1 MSFNIGQ
8 VIYVLSDKTQTVLPG
23 IIQEEIHHR
32 SIDGE
37 KVSYRIVIGPPNKQ
51 RVVDLSTVDGEVYGS
66 LDEVRNVLVSRLT
79 AFVDDLCST
88 TTDKVNQW
96 YNVPNKT
103 SVAGTSN
110 GKLDPAALMNEVS
123 SAQTQGYVQ
132 QQPMKVNGVN
142 GTVRNSFADPD
153 LLTREIIDAD
163 GTIRKVSINIPQQ
176 L

>member
-1 MSFNIGQ
+1 
-8 VIYVLSDKTQTVLPG
+8 
-23 IIQEEIHHR
+23 
-32 SIDGE
+32 
-37 KVSYRIVIGPPNKQ
+37 
-51 RVVDLSTVDGEVYGS
+51 
-66 LDEVRNVLVSRLT
+66 
-79 AFVDDLCST
+79 
-88 TTDKVNQW
+88 
-96 YNVPNKT
+96 
-103 SVAGTSN
+103 
-110 GKLDPAALMNEVS
+110 MNEVS